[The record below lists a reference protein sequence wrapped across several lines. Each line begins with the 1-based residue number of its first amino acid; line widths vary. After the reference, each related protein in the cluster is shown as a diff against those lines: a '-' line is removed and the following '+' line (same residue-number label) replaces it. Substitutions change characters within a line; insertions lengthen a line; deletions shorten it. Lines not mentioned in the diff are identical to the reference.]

1 MNRLIASAFALIMMA
16 GAAMAQDITG
26 DWRTA
31 ADDNGNTG
39 LIRVAAC
46 GDAFCG
52 VLVQAYDGSGNVMA
66 SENLGR
72 QIIWDTRLHG
82 GSEFRG
88 RLYSP
93 DRDSTYNSRLQLSG
107 NTLVVSGCRLGI
119 CREGGRW
126 SRVN

>member
-1 MNRLIASAFALIMMA
+1 MNKLLASAVALMLMA
-16 GAAMAQDITG
+16 GGAMAQDITG

-66 SENLGR
+66 SENVGR
-72 QIIWDTRLHG
+72 QIIWDTILHS

-107 NTLVVSGCRLGI
+107 NTLVVSGCRIGI

-126 SRVN
+126 SRAN

>member
-1 MNRLIASAFALIMMA
+1 MKRLMASAFALIVMA
-16 GAAMAQDITG
+16 GTAMAQDITG

-39 LIRVAAC
+39 LIRVSAC

-52 VLVQAYDGSGNVMA
+52 VLIQAYDGSGNVMA
-66 SENLGR
+66 SENVGR
-72 QIIWDTRLHG
+72 QIIWDTRLHS

-93 DRDSTYNSRLQLSG
+93 DRDATYNSRLQLSG
-107 NTLVVSGCRLGI
+107 NTLVVSGCRIGI

-126 SRVN
+126 SRAN

>member
-1 MNRLIASAFALIMMA
+1 MNKLFAGAIALILMC
-16 GAAMAQDITG
+16 GAAMAQDIAG

-39 LIRVAAC
+39 LIRVAPC
-46 GDAFCG
+46 GDAYCG
-52 VLVQAYDGSGNVMA
+52 VLIQAYDASGNVME
-66 SENLGR
+66 SENVGR
-72 QIIWDTRLHG
+72 QIIWDTRLHSG
-82 GSEFRG
+82 TEYRG

-93 DRDSTYNSRLQLSG
+93 DRDSTYNSRLQLNG

>member
-1 MNRLIASAFALIMMA
+1 MNKFLASACALFVMA
-16 GAAMAQDITG
+16 SAAMAQDITG

-46 GDAFCG
+46 GNAYCG
-52 VLVQAYDGSGNVMA
+52 VLVQAYDGAGNVMQ
-66 SENLGR
+66 SPNVGR
-72 QIIWDTRLHG
+72 QIIWDTRLHS

-93 DRDSTYNSRLQLSG
+93 DRDSTYNSRLQMSG
-107 NTLVVSGCRLGI
+107 NTLVVSGCRIGI

>member
-1 MNRLIASAFALIMMA
+1 MNKLFAGAIALILMC
-16 GAAMAQDITG
+16 GAAMAQDIAG

-39 LIRVAAC
+39 LIRVAPC
-46 GDAFCG
+46 GDAYCG
-52 VLVQAYDGSGNVMA
+52 VLIQAYDASGNVME
-66 SENLGR
+66 SENVGR
-72 QIIWDTRLHG
+72 QIIWDTRLHSG
-82 GSEFRG
+82 TEYRG